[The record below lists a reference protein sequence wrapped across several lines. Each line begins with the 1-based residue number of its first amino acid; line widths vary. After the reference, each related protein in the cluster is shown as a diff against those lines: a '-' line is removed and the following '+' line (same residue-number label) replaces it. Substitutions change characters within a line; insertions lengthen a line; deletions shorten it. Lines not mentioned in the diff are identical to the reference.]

1 MLVII
6 ATLLAGLGLFFVG
19 LQLLTENLKLLSGR
33 RLRENIAVWTRNP
46 FFGLAWGGLFITI
59 TQSAAAA
66 TFILIGMLRAGM
78 LGVRQ
83 ILPILIGM
91 NCFAG
96 IIIMVLIFD
105 IKLVVFFLLGITGLI
120 YSRDQAGGVRATAGA
135 AFGVGLLF
143 LGLNT
148 TQTGIAP
155 LAEMPWFEETIAA
168 THGSYLLGLLVGLV
182 LSFLT
187 QSGLAVM
194 ILNLAFLNAGLFSIE
209 QSVMIAYG
217 AKLGSSLLTYV
228 LSANLVGES
237 RQVAMFQV
245 YFNVAGAL
253 ILVPALYIEVYTGMP
268 LMLALGAA
276 FADNAAFQLA
286 LINLLF
292 NVVPGIVVFPL
303 VPMISR
309 ALGRYFPQTAEEQLS
324 KPKYL
329 LEQSGDDPHNALRL
343 IELEQVRLIEILGH
357 SFEAMRG
364 NNNASRLSLLNEGFH
379 SLADSI
385 RAAISDL
392 SNQHQLSPVLYERLN
407 GLLNIQHS
415 LETANVEVQ
424 SLSRQLSLLK
434 GTGLGERFS
443 MVAVDGIDAILLTFM
458 DVARERSDLDAQL
471 LAGMTS
477 EDGMTRVRKAYLAED
492 DSMDANARMQL
503 LAAANHCERLIW
515 LFGDMGSAYRNLGT
529 T

>member
-1 MLVII
+1 MLVVV

-46 FFGLAWGGLFITI
+46 FSGLLWGGLFITI

-78 LGVRQ
+78 LGVKQ

-96 IIIMVLIFD
+96 IIILVLIFD
-105 IKLVVFFLLGITGLI
+105 IKLVVFFLLGITGLV

-135 AFGVGLLF
+135 AFGIGLLF
-143 LGLNT
+143 LGLST
-148 TQTGIAP
+148 TQAGIAP
-155 LAEMPWFEETIAA
+155 LAEMPWFEETLAA
-168 THGSYLLGLLVGLV
+168 TRGSYVLGLLVGLA
-182 LSFLT
+182 LSFIT

-194 ILNLAFLNAGLFSIE
+194 ILNLAFLNAGLFTIE

-253 ILVPALYIEVYTGMP
+253 ILVPAFYIEVYADVP
-268 LMLALGAA
+268 LMIALGAA
-276 FADNAAFQLA
+276 FADDAAFQLA

-292 NVVPGIVVFPL
+292 NVVPGVVVFPF
-303 VPMISR
+303 VPIIAK
-309 ALGRYFPQTAEEQLS
+309 ALGRYFPQTAEEQMS

-329 LEQSGDDPHNALRL
+329 LEQSGDDPHNAMRL

-357 SFEAMRG
+357 GFDAMRG
-364 NNNASRLSLLNEGFH
+364 GNGPARMDLLSESFT
-379 SLADSI
+379 SLSDSV
-385 RAAISDL
+385 RDAISDL
-392 SNQHQLSPVLYERLN
+392 SNHHQLSPTLYERLN
-407 GLLNIQHS
+407 ALLNIQHS

-424 SLSRQLSLLK
+424 SLSRQLSLLQ

-443 MVAVDGIDAILLTFM
+443 RVAIDGIDAILLTFM
-458 DVARERSDLDAQL
+458 DVARERSDLDAEL
-471 LAGMTS
+471 LSGMTS

-492 DSMDANARMQL
+492 ETMDSNARMQL

-529 T
+529 A

>member
-6 ATLLAGLGLFFVG
+6 GTLLAGLGLFFVG

-96 IIIMVLIFD
+96 IIILVLIFD
-105 IKLVVFFLLGITGLI
+105 IKLVVFFLLGITGLV
-120 YSRDQAGGVRATAGA
+120 YSRDQAGGIRATAGA

-143 LGLNT
+143 LGLST

-155 LAEMPWFEETIAA
+155 LAEMPWFEETLAA
-168 THGSYLLGLLVGLV
+168 TRGSFMLGMLVGMV
-182 LSFLT
+182 LSFIT

-194 ILNLAFLNAGLFSIE
+194 ILNLAFLNAGLFTIE

-228 LSANLVGES
+228 LSANLIGES

-253 ILVPALYIEVYTGMP
+253 ILVPAFYLEVYADIP

-276 FADNAAFQLA
+276 FADDAAFQLA

-292 NVVPGIVVFPL
+292 NVVPGVVVFPL
-303 VPMISR
+303 VGVITKVLAR
-309 ALGRYFPQTAEEQLS
+309 RYPQTAEEQLS

-343 IELEQVRLIEILGH
+343 IELEQVRLIEILGRG
-357 SFEAMRG
+357 FDAMRSG
-364 NNNASRLSLLNEGFH
+364 NSAAQMKQLDEGFV
-379 SLADSI
+379 SLGDSI
-385 RAAISDL
+385 RNAISDL
-392 SNQHQLSPVLYERLN
+392 SNQHQLSPVLYDRLN

-415 LETANVEVQ
+415 LETANMEVQ
-424 SLSRQLSLLK
+424 SLSSRLSLLE

-443 MVAVDGIDAILLTFM
+443 LVAIDGIDAILLTFM
-458 DVARERSDLDAQL
+458 DVARDRTELDAEL

-492 DSMDANARMQL
+492 EKMDPNARMQL

-515 LFGDMGSAYRNLGT
+515 LFGDMGSAYTKLGT
-529 T
+529 A